1 MQKIIGF
8 IVCTL
13 LITASGFSVAGIDEN
28 KDSLNEDHLSYNSEL
43 SKPLNRV
50 DEWPMFRHDLNHTG
64 YSTSSTPDTVE
75 LLWSF
80 SVSETLN
87 ATFAEISSSPAV
99 VDGKIYFG
107 TFEYYEGQPCG
118 KVEGGVFCL
127 DALNG
132 EELWYHRTGG
142 EIYLSSPAIADGKVY
157 VGVFDKKT
165 YCLNADDGEELWTY
179 TIAGYVTS
187 SPSVVNGKVY
197 IGSAEDNKVY
207 CLDATIG
214 TKLWEYTTNNG
225 VYSSPAINNEKVYI
239 GSDDGKV
246 YCLDADTGDKLWDYN
261 TSSDHVPSS
270 PAVVNGKVYIGSYN
284 NKVYCLD
291 ADTGEKLWDYTTGDR
306 VCSSPAVA
314 DGKVYIGSDDSKAY
328 CLDADTG
335 DFIWSYTTGDFVWSS
350 PAVADGKVYI
360 GSDDNKVY
368 CLDADNGTKLWDYT
382 TDSLVYSSPAVADGR
397 VYIGS
402 LDGTLYAFGEPNNP
416 PGMSMIDGPT
426 RGKAGVEYTYCIINV
441 TDPDGDD
448 VGGKF
453 DWGDGTDSGWL
464 GPYASGEDI
473 CASHAWER
481 GNYMLKVKLKD
492 EWGLESPWSPP
503 FPISMPKN
511 KPFNFNPD
519 LLSWL
524 FERFP
529 NAFPVL
535 RQVLGL

>member
-1 MQKIIGF
+1 MKKLIGF

-13 LITASGFSVAGIDEN
+13 LITATSFSVVGIDEN
-28 KDSLNEDHLSYNSEL
+28 RDSLNEDYVSYNSEL

-142 EIYLSSPAIADGKVY
+142 EIYLSSPAVIDGKVY
-157 VGVFDKKT
+157 VGVFDMKT
-165 YCLNADDGEELWTY
+165 YCLNADDGEELWNY

-187 SPSVVNGKVY
+187 SPAVVNGKVY
-197 IGSAEDNKVY
+197 IGSYDDKVY
-207 CLDATIG
+207 CLDATTG
-214 TKLWEYTTNNG
+214 TKLWEYTTNSN
-225 VYSSPAINNEKVYI
+225 VSSSPAINNEKVYI
-239 GSDDGKV
+239 GSNDGKV

-261 TSSDHVPSS
+261 TSSGYYAPSS

-402 LDGTLYAFGEPNNP
+402 LDGRLYAFGEPNNP
-416 PGMSMIDGPT
+416 PDTPIIDGPT
-426 RGKAGVEYTYCIINV
+426 EGTAGEQYTYEVCS
-441 TDPDGDD
+441 TDPEGDD
-448 VGGKF
+448 IVYCIDFGDDTGEVCVGPF
-453 DWGDGTDSGWL
+453 PSGTCVSVDHTWTEEGA
-464 GPYASGEDI
+464 YTV
-473 CASHAWER
+473 
-481 GNYMLKVKLKD
+481 KVKATD
-492 EWGLESPWSPP
+492 IYGAESDWATLEVEMPVNQHSYS
-503 FPISMPKN
+503 FP
-511 KPFNFNPD
+511 
-519 LLSWL
+519 LLQRL
-524 FERFP
+524 LEQFP
-529 NAFPVL
+529 NAFPIL
-535 RQVLGL
+535 RYLLGL